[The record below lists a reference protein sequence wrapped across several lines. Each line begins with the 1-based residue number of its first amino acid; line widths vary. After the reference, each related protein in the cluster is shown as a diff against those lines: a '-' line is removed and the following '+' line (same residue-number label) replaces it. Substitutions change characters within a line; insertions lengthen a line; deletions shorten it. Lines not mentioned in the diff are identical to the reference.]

1 MVITLHYYEGL
12 TMKSIAKILQIS
24 ASRVSQ
30 IHSRILLEMRMVLE
44 DDTEK
49 IYPIQ
54 NTNKKHLFTERMIVN
69 IYKFEKIFLD

>member
-1 MVITLHYYEGL
+1 
-12 TMKSIAKILQIS
+12 
-24 ASRVSQ
+24 VSQ